1 MAIPN
6 SWGPTTHAEQAK
18 KDARWVRG
26 YGVGD
31 RVNVGDRIKM
41 EVNALWAT
49 RRTVWRTVKTI
60 DPITVRLGGWP
71 DYYVK
76 DHEILGITPRS

>member
-6 SWGPTTHAEQAK
+6 SWGPTTHAEQVAE
-18 KDARWVRG
+18 DVRRRNKG
-26 YGVGD
+26 NVGD

-49 RRTVWRTVKTI
+49 RRTVWRTVKTV
-60 DPITVRLGGWP
+60 DPITVRLGGWST
-71 DYYVK
+71 YLVK